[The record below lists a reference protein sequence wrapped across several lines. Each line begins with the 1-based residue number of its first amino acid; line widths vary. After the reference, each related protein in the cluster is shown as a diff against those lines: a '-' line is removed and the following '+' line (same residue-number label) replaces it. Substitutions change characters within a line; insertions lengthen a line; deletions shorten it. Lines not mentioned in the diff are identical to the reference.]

1 MIRSD
6 HVFQNDTDSKWYFW
20 DETGT
25 AYLGP
30 FDTEQD
36 ASTVSS
42 EYAAYL
48 MSGVVSNPAI
58 LGILDGVSWRDGEE
72 F

>member
-1 MIRSD
+1 MLRSD

-30 FDTEQD
+30 FDTEEI
-36 ASTVSS
+36 AHTVSTQYS
-42 EYAAYL
+42 NYL
-48 MSGVVSNPAI
+48 QTGVVIDPTI
-58 LGILDGVSWRDGEE
+58 LGMMDGISWRDGEE

>member
-1 MIRSD
+1 MRSD
-6 HVFQNDTDSKWYFW
+6 HVFQNNTDSKWYFW

-30 FDTEQD
+30 FDDEQNAVS
-36 ASTVSS
+36 ASHAYA
-42 EYAAYL
+42 EYL
-48 MSGVVSNPAI
+48 ITGVVSDPAI
-58 LGILDGVSWRDGEE
+58 LGQGDGLISWRDGEE